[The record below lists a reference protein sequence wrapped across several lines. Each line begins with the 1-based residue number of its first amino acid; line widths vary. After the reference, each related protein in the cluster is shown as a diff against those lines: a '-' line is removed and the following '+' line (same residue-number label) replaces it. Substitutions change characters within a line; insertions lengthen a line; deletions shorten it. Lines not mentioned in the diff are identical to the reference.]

1 MPEDLFDQPEH
12 RAAERLAAARRLVAR
27 GKLRD
32 ALDALNLAIQLAPG
46 SPEAFRERAGVFD
59 RMGLFPQA
67 EADRRRADEL
77 AALLPPSLPEEA
89 APDVTEDVEE
99 PEPTESP
106 EDIEETEDSELP
118 EEVEAVQ
125 PPGPGPGRAASEP
138 PMPPWHPQ
146 YGQGPI
152 PPDIPREGD
161 RGPGLGALVFALLA
175 IALFIVV
182 VGAGVL
188 LAIDTLGGGGDGSS
202 GSTPGPSGVA
212 AGDGSATPTTEPT
225 PAGSPSTAG
234 SPYSLADVVAAWQA
248 KGMTVETGGAGE
260 GFAGFEA
267 APAEVTMSRAGSTAT
282 AAVFVYDSPDD
293 AKEEWDLVVG
303 NRPSARGSRTVPSHV
318 SAWWNANVV
327 VVLLSDPGGLGP
339 DALDGFINI
348 GG

>member
-77 AALLPPSLPEEA
+77 AAMLPPAPLEEEA
-89 APDVTEDVEE
+89 FDFDEDVDE
-99 PEPTESP
+99 PELIESP
-106 EDIEETEDSELP
+106 EEIEEVEEAELP
-118 EEVEAVQ
+118 EEEFGEPE
-125 PPGPGPGRAASEP
+125 PPRSSVGRRAGRASDP
-138 PMPPWHPQ
+138 PIPPWHPE
-146 YGQGPI
+146 YDQGSI
-152 PPDIPREGD
+152 PADIPREGD

-175 IALFIVV
+175 IGLFIVV

-188 LAIDTLGGGGDGSS
+188 LAIDSLGGDDGSS
-202 GSTPGPSGVA
+202 GSTPAPSGVA
-212 AGDGSATPTTEPT
+212 GGDGSGTPTPEPAT
-225 PAGSPSTAG
+225 GSPSTAG
-234 SPYSLADVVAAWQA
+234 SPYSLANVVAAWQA
-248 KGMTVETGGAGE
+248 KGMTVVAGGAGE
-260 GFAGFEA
+260 GFTGFEA
-267 APAEVTMSRAGSTAT
+267 APAEVTMSRGGSTAT
-282 AAVFVYDSPDD
+282 TAVFVYDAPDD
-293 AKEEWDLVVG
+293 AKVEWDLVVG
-303 NRPSARGSRTVPSHV
+303 NRPSPRGSRTVPSHV

-339 DALDGFINI
+339 DALDGLINL
-348 GG
+348 